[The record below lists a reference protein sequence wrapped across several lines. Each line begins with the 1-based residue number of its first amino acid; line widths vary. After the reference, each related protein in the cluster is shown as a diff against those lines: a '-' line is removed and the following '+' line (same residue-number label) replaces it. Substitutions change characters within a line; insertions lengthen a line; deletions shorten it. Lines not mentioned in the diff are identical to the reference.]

1 MPKNKLLAIFA
12 PLEIAQQDLN
22 DVLQKAVCK
31 KFLPKTLINQGEG
44 CLGFMLVLRGNI
56 RAYIIGENA
65 KEITLFSLKAD
76 ECCVVCSHCALHSIN
91 YHILLESSE
100 NTEVLIVPERVF
112 VALKDKYP
120 QLANFTL
127 ELLAKRL
134 NQTITTFEQLMFKPL
149 VSRIREFLHANQ
161 HNNEVMM
168 SHENIANHLG
178 SAREAVSRI
187 LKKWKNKVKSSFR
200 ARRLYWCKKRDKIY
214 IIPSL
219 SLAMT
224 QRAPSQKL
232 KAMLKVAVH

>member
-22 DVLQKAVCK
+22 AVLQKAVCK

-44 CLGFMLVLRGNI
+44 CLGFMLVLHGNI

-65 KEITLFSLKAD
+65 KEITLFSLKAN

-134 NQTITTFEQLMFKPL
+134 NQTIATLEQAMFKPL
-149 VSRIREFLHANQ
+149 ASRVREFLHANQ

-178 SAREAVSRI
+178 SAREVVSRI
-187 LKKWKNKVKSSFR
+187 LKEMEKQGEIKLSR
-200 ARRLYWCKKRDKIY
+200 KKIVLQEKR
-214 IIPSL
+214 
-219 SLAMT
+219 
-224 QRAPSQKL
+224 
-232 KAMLKVAVH
+232 